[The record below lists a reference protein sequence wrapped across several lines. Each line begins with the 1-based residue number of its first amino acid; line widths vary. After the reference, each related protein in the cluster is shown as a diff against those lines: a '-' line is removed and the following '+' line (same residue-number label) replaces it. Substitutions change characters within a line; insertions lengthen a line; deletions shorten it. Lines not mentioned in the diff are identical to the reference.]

1 MKKKKITYGVS
12 GMMEYQAIV
21 KIGKATMKVPFSDG
35 SMTAMGVNPATFTTE
50 NFMTQRAIENSSDFK
65 RGRIFIHKVIELNE
79 NVEIARNP
87 VKKGA
92 APEDLHKESE
102 AIPTKAK
109 AVADTLE
116 DIRKDIFDKASV
128 PASAFAPEAETHVNA
143 EESNQPEEV
152 AESTSQQEETASP
165 EQVEFAN
172 NDDAKDYLEAK
183 FGVKRS
189 KLHNRAEI
197 IETGKA
203 NGVDIIF
210 VAN

>member
-87 VKKGA
+87 VKKNA
-92 APEDLHKESE
+92 APKDEHEESE
-102 AIPTKAK
+102 AIPKMVK
-109 AVADTLE
+109 AVKDTLE
-116 DIRKDIFDKASV
+116 DIHEDILNKASV
-128 PASAFAPEAETHVNA
+128 PASAFASEAETHVDA

-152 AESTSQQEETASP
+152 TESISQQEEAASP
-165 EQVEFAN
+165 EQVEFTN

-197 IETGKA
+197 IEAGKA